1 MGTHCKKSN
10 RYSGKNGKIIDSE
23 KLVEIL
29 SQFAESKDAAL
40 IGKVVSEKG
49 VNSVFHRIA
58 ENEIVKIR
66 KKYNLPKKF
75 IMFLGT
81 IEPRKN
87 LVGLLKAYS
96 SIHTKIEHKLVI
108 VGGKGWKYS
117 NIFETIEK
125 LQIKDKIIFTGFVA
139 TGDLPAIYSSA
150 DIFVYPS
157 FYEGFGIPLLE
168 SMACGTPVMTSDI
181 SSMPE
186 VVGDVALLF
195 DPYSV
200 EDIAEK
206 ILKLARDNSMR
217 NILSEEGIERAKKFS
232 WEKSARKILNIYKK
246 VIEE

>member
-1 MGTHCKKSN
+1 M
-10 RYSGKNGKIIDSE
+10 
-23 KLVEIL
+23 
-29 SQFAESKDAAL
+29 
-40 IGKVVSEKG
+40 
-49 VNSVFHRIA
+49 
-58 ENEIVKIR
+58 
-66 KKYNLPKKF
+66 
-75 IMFLGT
+75 
-81 IEPRKN
+81 
-87 LVGLLKAYS
+87 
-96 SIHTKIEHKLVI
+96 
-108 VGGKGWKYS
+108 
-117 NIFETIEK
+117 
-125 LQIKDKIIFTGFVA
+125 QIKDKIIFTGFVA